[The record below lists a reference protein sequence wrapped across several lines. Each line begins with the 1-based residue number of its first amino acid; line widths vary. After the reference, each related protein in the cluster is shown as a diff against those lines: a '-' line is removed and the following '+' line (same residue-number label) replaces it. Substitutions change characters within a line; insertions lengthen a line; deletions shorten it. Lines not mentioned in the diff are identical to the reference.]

1 MKQLFIYLFFP
12 FISNRFSEHHENESC
27 NKEVSIVDKKKILN
41 DNFINTLY
49 RSIII
54 IIINSIK
61 NVRYIIFPLEIGNC
75 A

>member
-1 MKQLFIYLFFP
+1 MEQLFIYLFFP

-27 NKEVSIVDKKKILN
+27 NKELSIVDKKKKILN

-49 RSIII
+49 RSII

>member
-1 MKQLFIYLFFP
+1 MEQLFIYLFFP

-54 IIINSIK
+54 IINSMK
-61 NVRYIIFPLEIGNC
+61 NVRYIAFPLEIGNC